1 MSYVIVTDS
10 TTDLT
15 AKFVEENNIVVIPM
29 HFQLD
34 DVEYVNYLD
43 GRELSPSDFYAAMRS
58 GSMTKTSQLTIP
70 DIEQTY
76 RKILSEGNDIL
87 GIGFSSALSGTFN
100 AMRLATEELR
110 EEFPDRKINIIDSKC
125 ASLGEGLFVFYANE
139 YKKQGLSLDETTQKL
154 IDLLPHLVHWFTVD
168 DIETLRRGGRVT
180 NVQAFLAKLTKIK
193 PVLHVDNEGRLIPVY
208 KKIGRRQALKQLV
221 DELAKSIDRSYKQ
234 TIMIG
239 HGDCYEDAEYVATK
253 VKEVADVKE
262 VVINNIGPV
271 IGAHSGPGTVALFF
285 VGKER

>member
-1 MSYVIVTDS
+1 MSYIIITDS
-10 TTDLT
+10 TTDLPNE
-15 AKFVEENNIVVIPM
+15 FVKENGIEVIPM

-34 DVEYVNYLD
+34 DIEYVNYLD
-43 GRELSPSDFYAAMRS
+43 ERELSSKDFYNSMRS
-58 GSMTKTSQLTIP
+58 GSMTKTSQLTIT
-70 DIEQTY
+70 DIQAVY
-76 RKILSEGNDIL
+76 REKLTAGYDIL

-100 AMRLATEELR
+100 AMRLAVEELK
-110 EEFPDRKINIIDSKC
+110 EEFPSRKIIIIDSKC
-125 ASLGEGLFVFYANE
+125 ASLGEGLFVYYANE
-139 YKKQGLSLDETTQKL
+139 YKKQGLTLEENATKL
-154 IDLLPHLVHWFTVD
+154 NELLPHLVHWFTVD

-193 PVLHVDNEGRLIPVY
+193 PVLHVDDEGRLIAVY

-221 DELAKSIDRSYKQ
+221 DELEKTYDRSYEQ

-239 HGDCYEDAEYVATK
+239 HGDCYDDALYIANK
-253 VKEVADVKE
+253 IKEIVPVKE

-285 VGKER
+285 VGSKR